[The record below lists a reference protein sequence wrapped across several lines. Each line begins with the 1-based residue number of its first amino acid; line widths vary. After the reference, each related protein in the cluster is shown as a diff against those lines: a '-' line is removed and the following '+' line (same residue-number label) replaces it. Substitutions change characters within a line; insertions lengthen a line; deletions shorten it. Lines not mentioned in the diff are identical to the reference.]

1 MIHSIHQETE
11 NSHICENIKNKV
23 TEEDTVDDPLCIQK
37 GNKQSENDNLCTEV
51 KKGIDDDPLFFQKI
65 HNSGDE
71 ENNTVADD
79 IHNIKTD
86 V

>member
-1 MIHSIHQETE
+1 MRLP
-11 NSHICENIKNKV
+11 
-23 TEEDTVDDPLCIQK
+23 EEDTVDDPLCIQK
-37 GNKQSENDNLCTEV
+37 GNKRSENDNLCTEV
-51 KKGIDDDPLFFQKI
+51 KKEGIDDGPLFFQKI